1 MEVILKYIF
10 DMIANDS
17 NNPKLV
23 RKPRAHPP
31 QGRQYPPPCTKR
43 ILDLDKPSHTLILVG
58 CLNPCLNPNDCD
70 LRKLT
75 TLTLKNSKY
84 VYLKVQILKA

>member
-43 ILDLDKPSHTLILVG
+43 ILDLDKPSHTLVSCWMPKPLPKPKR
-58 CLNPCLNPNDCD
+58 L
-70 LRKLT
+70 
-75 TLTLKNSKY
+75 
-84 VYLKVQILKA
+84 